1 MRLGQ
6 DIMRLGE
13 DIMRLGEDIMR
24 LGETP
29 SITERDQAYIVVIE

>member
-13 DIMRLGEDIMR
+13 DIMRLE
-24 LGETP
+24 EPP
-29 SITERDQAYIVVIE
+29 SITERDQSYFVVIE